1 LAVGFAGPRPHDA
14 PSMTVAVD
22 FGGTREQA
30 QPQQCGT
37 GGLPTGMG
45 QAAQRSGPPPAS
57 TPSQLSGGWHLRL
70 AALLMTLRGCLL
82 GPDREFFDHLHTS
95 AHKRELP
102 THHFF
107 QFALNVLRQHKPE
120 LEDEFREVFRLRNA
134 ARRRARQLK
143 AGTLRSVKSESALQD
158 CAAPRGGV
166 MSRSCEDVA
175 AQARS
180 AEEIDE
186 TMFRLQALCVQASA
200 SEGQTVLTKRHSEMN
215 MYEDY
220 GNNEQKRQTCV
231 QSPCH
236 LTFLSTSP

>member
-1 LAVGFAGPRPHDA
+1 
-14 PSMTVAVD
+14 MTVAVD
-22 FGGTREQA
+22 FGGAREQA
-30 QPQQCGT
+30 PPQQCGT
-37 GGLPTGMG
+37 GGVPTEMD
-45 QAAQRSGPPPAS
+45 QAAQRAGQPPAK
-57 TPSQLSGGWHLRL
+57 LSGDWHLRL
-70 AALLMTLRGCLL
+70 AALLMTLRNCLL
-82 GPDREFFDHLHTS
+82 GPDKDCFDRLHAS
-95 AHKRELP
+95 AHKRELS

-143 AGTLRSVKSESALQD
+143 TGTLRSVKSESALQD

-166 MSRSCEDVA
+166 MSRSCDDVA

-180 AEEIDE
+180 AEEVDD

-200 SEGQTVLTKRHSEMN
+200 SEGHSVLTKRHSEIN

-220 GNNEQKRQTCV
+220 GNNEQKRKTCV
-231 QSPCH
+231 QAPYHHHH